1 MARKPNARVVHN
13 KPAVPIRLA
22 DGPTGPAP
30 VVLTG
35 ERLKLWN
42 DIRQRWQLEGPSEA
56 LLRNAVEALE
66 RAAALAEQVS
76 VNGAVFVDRFGGIR
90 ANPAA
95 MLERDFRGLA
105 ARSLQALSAR
115 LEG

>member
-1 MARKPNARVVHN
+1 MARKANARAKHTR
-13 KPAVPIRLA
+13 PAVAIPLLA
-22 DGPTGPAP
+22 TPTGPAP
-30 VVLTG
+30 VQLTG
-35 ERLKLWN
+35 EREKLWN
-42 DIRQRWQLEGPSEA
+42 DVRARWQLEGTSEA

-76 VNGAVFVDRFGGIR
+76 VHGAVFTDRFGGIR